1 MKNLKISQKL
11 IVSFFVVIALFTLAS
26 TYQLVQQRKLAKL
39 QDEGA
44 LRAHALVYAKESS
57 AMGYKMYQVVADAII
72 NNNITEALTKWNE
85 TKKDVNDD
93 LSNLEKV
100 IDADIEK
107 QYFQQGH
114 EHIDE
119 FITIFEG
126 EMIPLL
132 KANAS
137 MEEIRIIDAKLDALI
152 TDLDIPLTKLV
163 DSIDAENEAADK
175 LFDETVKEEF
185 IISIIVNLLA
195 ITVAIIFTIILV
207 RLIAK
212 PLELGV
218 NFAKEISE
226 GNLMAK
232 LNIDQKDEVG
242 ILAASLQNMVFKL
255 KDIIG
260 NVISGA
266 DNITSASFQLSS
278 TSQELSQG
286 ANESAS
292 SVEEVSSTMEQMTA
306 NIEQN
311 NQNAGHTEKI
321 SLSTLQNIKQVAN
334 KSNEAVE
341 ANRIIADKIKI
352 ITDIAFQTNILAL
365 NAAVEA
371 ARAGEHGRG
380 FAVVAAEVRKLAERS
395 RYAADEIVTL
405 SNKSLELSE
414 DAGVKLM
421 EALPE
426 IEKTTRMVQE
436 ISAASSEQNNGA
448 NQVNSAIQ
456 QLNTVIQQNA
466 AASEELSS
474 GAEEMASQ
482 AEQLKELIS
491 FFTVEN
497 THKSEFHKTELTE
510 KKQVLA
516 NTKKNTTKPTTP
528 KVSSTLKGKSA
539 PKSSGID
546 IKLNDQNDSHY
557 ENF

>member
-11 IVSFFVVIALFTLAS
+11 IVSFFIVIALFTGVS
-26 TYQLVQQRKLAKL
+26 IFQLIQQKRLAKL

-44 LRAHALVYAKESS
+44 QRSHALVYAKESS

-72 NNNITEALTKWNE
+72 NNNINEALTKWNE
-85 TKKDVNDD
+85 IKKDVNDD

-100 IDADIEK
+100 IDTDIEK

-126 EMIPLL
+126 KMVPLL

-137 MEEIRIIDAKLDALI
+137 IEEVRTIDAKLDALI
-152 TDLDIPLTKLV
+152 TDLDVPLTKLV
-163 DSIDAENEAADK
+163 NSIEAENEAADK
-175 LFDETVKEEF
+175 IFDETVQEEF

-195 ITVAIIFTIILV
+195 IAVAIIFTIILV

-226 GNLMAK
+226 GNLTAK
-232 LNIDQKDEVG
+232 LTIDQKDEVG

-311 NQNAGHTEKI
+311 NQNAAHTEKI

-395 RYAADEIVTL
+395 KYAADEIVTL

-421 EALPE
+421 ETLPE

-436 ISAASSEQNNGA
+436 IAAASAEQNNGA
-448 NQVNSAIQ
+448 NQVNSAVQ

-474 GAEEMASQ
+474 GAEELASQ
-482 AEQLKELIS
+482 AEQLKDLIS
-491 FFTVEN
+491 FFTVDNVHRVEYKDKKHSSKKEN
-497 THKSEFHKTELTE
+497 LSQQKNQSAKTPI
-510 KKQVLA
+510 Q
-516 NTKKNTTKPTTP
+516 TKVKN
-528 KVSSTLKGKSA
+528 

-546 IKLNDQNDSHY
+546 IKLSDHSDNDF